1 MSCLRPN
8 RIDLYLEGELAGPER
23 AEVERHLAVCPACRL
38 ELEDRRLLV
47 RAVAELAPVE
57 VPEGFAEAVMARLPK
72 APGRRFGR
80 VLAPAAVAG
89 AVLTALSGYY
99 LATGQGLVDFLGD
112 LWKVLAGFAGLV
124 VPVAA
129 KVLMVLR
136 ALVELVK
143 ALGTALLHGL
153 GILAPLLRPEVI
165 SIAAL
170 LGFGLFVLVFL
181 GFKKIASLGE
191 RP

>member
-1 MSCLRPN
+1 MGR
-8 RIDLYLEGELAGPER
+8 LA
-23 AEVERHLAVCPACRL
+23 
-38 ELEDRRLLV
+38 
-47 RAVAELAPVE
+47 
-57 VPEGFAEAVMARLPK
+57 K
-72 APGRRFGR
+72 APKRRFGR
-80 VLAPAAVAG
+80 ALAAVAAAG
-89 AVLTALSGYY
+89 AALTALLGYY